1 MRAVLLASHISLDL
15 TFRKPDN
22 GDGMAQK
29 WADKPQEEK
38 GEEAY
43 LMTSINYIFLFV
55 SIIIT
60 CCRTSYDFEVMEP
73 VNI

>member
-43 LMTSINYIFLFV
+43 LMSINYIFLFV
-55 SIIIT
+55 SSLIIT
-60 CCRTSYDFEVMEP
+60 CCRTSYDFEGIEP